1 MCATLIDRLIIPQ
14 NFEREAPAISV
25 RSIMVTVN
33 ASMADSMHPGRRL
46 YGRAAFTIEADKD
59 VNALVAKFKET
70 CRVLEFGSC
79 RTLLLRYNN
88 RLYEKSTKL
97 KQLGLSTKAT
107 LELISVESEK
117 EAAHNNGFTLAFWST
132 IPLMLA
138 IAFVAS
144 GLIGRF
150 STIIRGAYVLVGSII
165 GIPALLCLV
174 VGGTEYFSEESMTAY
189 VNDKWFGPCCKC
201 CKCCVEEEEESVG
214 GQADTSDG
222 AL

>member
-1 MCATLIDRLIIPQ
+1 MCAALIDSLIIPQ
-14 NFEREAPAISV
+14 NFEPEAAAISV
-25 RSIMVTVN
+25 RSIMVPVN

-59 VNALVAKFKET
+59 VHALVTRFKET
-70 CRVLEFGSC
+70 CRVLEFGRC
-79 RTLLLRYNN
+79 RMLLRHNN
-88 RLYEKSTKL
+88 RLYDKSTKL

-117 EAAHNNGFTLAFWST
+117 EATHNNGFTLAFWST
-132 IPLMLA
+132 VPLMLA

-150 STIIRGAYVLVGSII
+150 STIIRGAYVLIGSII

-189 VNDKWFGPCCKC
+189 VNDKWFGPCCRC
-201 CKCCVEEEEESVG
+201 CKCGVEEEEESVG